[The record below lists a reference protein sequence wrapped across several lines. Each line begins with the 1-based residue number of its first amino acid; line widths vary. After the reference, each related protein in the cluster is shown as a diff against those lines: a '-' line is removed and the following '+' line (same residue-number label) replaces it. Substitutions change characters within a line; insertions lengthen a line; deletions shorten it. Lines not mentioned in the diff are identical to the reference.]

1 MRSFMEQRRHRR
13 ARRKVV
19 PPRQTLILETRSSA
33 AHARKLC
40 TAGKMARIE
49 RRVTPYGDI
58 EYGVT
63 VAEDGTTRVER
74 FECKDSKSIS
84 FNETR
89 YPDGRT
95 TIERV
100 EHPTGDKDFDI
111 VFLPDGSRIVGR

>member
-1 MRSFMEQRRHRR
+1 
-13 ARRKVV
+13 
-19 PPRQTLILETRSSA
+19 
-33 AHARKLC
+33 
-40 TAGKMARIE
+40 MARIE

-111 VFLPDGSRIVGR
+111 VFLPDGSRIVGRIEHANGKKHLNLVTEAEGRTTEAGPTQ